1 MLVALVLVV
10 VHSGGEDHHHCHCCV
25 VVGVGSSGAVVVPL
39 VVIAASHCHHML
51 VINTGSGWHSLA
63 LVLVGLV
70 MGPICHCCHCYPGPG
85 GHIVNVDGRV
95 VVVVADTK
103 SLSSLSFWCLLHC

>member
-39 VVIAASHCHHML
+39 VVI
-51 VINTGSGWHSLA
+51 NTGSGWHSLA

-70 MGPICHCCHCYPGPG
+70 MGPICHCCHCHPGPG
-85 GHIVNVDGRV
+85 GHIVNVDGR
-95 VVVVADTK
+95 VVVADTK